1 MYALIPL
8 LPLAAFLV
16 LGLAGNR
23 IKERAHLVAVPAVV
37 LSWLLSLFAFFE
49 VAQGAPISQPLY
61 TWLTS

>member
-49 VAQGAPISQPLY
+49 VA
-61 TWLTS
+61 